1 MDEYCAAIIRK
12 LNLHTRISRGL
23 EYVTLARLRS
33 CCRRATIFAS
43 DIFAGGGGFMK
54 RLLLIFAAASAAFAF
69 QTDRSADVARW
80 EQQARNVT
88 IIRDDWG
95 IAHVYGKTDADA
107 VFGMEYAQA
116 EDDFNRVETNYIN
129 AMGRLAETEGESRIY
144 QDLRMKLFIDPVD
157 MQKQYAESPAW
168 LQTLMNA
175 FADGLNFYLYKHP
188 EVKPRVIKRFEPWM
202 ALSFTEGSIGG
213 DIEKVNLGQLQAFY
227 GKTSANA
234 TPAAGASLTASAD
247 ENDGEYVEPTG
258 SNGMAISPTNT
269 SGHRAL
275 LLINPHTSFYFRS
288 ELQMVSDE
296 GLDAYGAA
304 TWGQFFIYQGFNDR
318 AGWMHTSSGVD
329 AVDEYLEK
337 VQKSGDH
344 YVYKYGSEER
354 PVTESVIT
362 VPYKTDHG
370 MAEKKFTVYRT
381 HHGPIVREVN
391 GDWVSVRLM
400 QEPIKALTQSYIR
413 TKATDYKSF
422 RKTMELQADSSN
434 NTIFADKD
442 GDIAYFHGNF
452 IPKRD
457 NNFDYTKPVD
467 GTNPA
472 VEWHG
477 LLSIDETPHL
487 LNPKS
492 GWIYNSNN
500 APWSAAGP
508 NSPKK
513 EDYPAYVDQG
523 GESARGLHAVRV
535 LQNKTDFTPASLI
548 GAAYDSYLTW
558 FDKPLPALIKAWDA
572 TAADNPLRAKTAE
585 QIALLRAWDQ
595 RWAITSVPTSLAVFW
610 AEDVL
615 RRVRGDAR
623 TAGMS
628 VEEYIGSKAPG
639 EQLLQSL
646 AAASDKLTADFGNWK
661 TPWGDINRFQRINDD
676 IAPSFT
682 DAGPS
687 IPVGFTS
694 SQWGSLASFGARAYP
709 GTKKWYGT
717 SGNSFVAV
725 VEFGDTVR
733 ARAVTAGGES
743 GNPAS
748 AHFDDEAKRYSTGDL
763 REVYYYRAQLKGH
776 TEREYHPGN

>member
-1 MDEYCAAIIRK
+1 VK
-12 LNLHTRISRGL
+12 NL
-23 EYVTLARLRS
+23 V
-33 CCRRATIFAS
+33 
-43 DIFAGGGGFMK
+43 
-54 RLLLIFAAASAAFAF
+54 LIFAAVSAALAL
-69 QTDRSADVARW
+69 QTDRSPDVVRW
-80 EQQARNVT
+80 EQEARDVT

-95 IAHVYGKTDADA
+95 VAHVYGKTDADA
-107 VFGMEYAQA
+107 VFGMEYTQA

-129 AMGRLAETEGESRIY
+129 AMGRLAEAEGESRIY
-144 QDLRMKLFIDPVD
+144 QDLRMKLFIDPED
-157 MQKQYAESPAW
+157 MKSQYTASPGW
-168 LQTLMNA
+168 LKSLMNA
-175 FADGLNFYLYKHP
+175 FADGLNFYLFKHP

-213 DIEKVNLGQLQAFY
+213 DIEKVNLNQLQAFY
-227 GKTSANA
+227 GKVSGG
-234 TPAAGASLTASAD
+234 PAPSAGAAENLFANLNSDAGDSASH
-247 ENDGEYVEPTG
+247 NDDQPPEPTG
-258 SNGMAISPTNT
+258 SNGMAIAPSNT
-269 SGHRAL
+269 AAHHAL

-288 ELQMVSDE
+288 ELQMVSEE

-337 VQKSGDH
+337 VQKKGDH
-344 YVYKYGSEER
+344 FVYKYGNEER
-354 PVTESVIT
+354 LVTESVIT
-362 VPYKTDHG
+362 VPYKTPAG

-381 HHGPIVREVN
+381 HHGPIVREMN
-391 GDWVSVRLM
+391 GDWVSIRLM
-400 QEPIKALTQSYIR
+400 QEPVKALTQSYIR
-413 TKATDYKSF
+413 TKAKDYKSF
-422 RKTMELQADSSN
+422 RQTMELLADSSN
-434 NTIFADKD
+434 NTIFADAD

-452 IPKRD
+452 IPRRD
-457 NNFDYTKPVD
+457 NSFDYTKPVD

-472 VEWHG
+472 TEWRG

-492 GWIYNSNN
+492 GWLYNSNN

-508 NSPKK
+508 SSPKK
-513 EDYPAYVDQG
+513 EDFPAYVDQG

-535 LQNKTDFTPASLI
+535 LHDKMDFTPASLI
-548 GAAYDSYLTW
+548 SAAYDSYLTW
-558 FDKPLPALIKAWDA
+558 FDKPLPALIKSWDA
-572 TAADNPLRAKTAE
+572 APADNPLKAKLAD
-585 QIALLRAWDQ
+585 QIAMLRAWDQ
-595 RWAITSVPTSLAVFW
+595 RWSITSVPTSLAIFW
-610 AEDVL
+610 ADDIL

-623 TAGMS
+623 AAGMTS
-628 VEEYIGSKAPG
+628 EEFIGSKAPPD
-639 EQLLQSL
+639 QLLLSL
-646 AAASDKLTADFGNWK
+646 AAASDKLAADFGAWR
-661 TPWGDINRFQRINDD
+661 TPWGDINRFQRITDD
-676 IAPSFT
+676 IAPTFN

-694 SQWGSLASFGARAYP
+694 SQWGSLASFGARAYS

-725 VEFGDTVR
+725 VEFGETVR

-748 AHFDDEAKRYSTGDL
+748 PHFNDEAKRYSTGDL
-763 REVYYYRAQLKGH
+763 RDVYYYRAQLKGH